1 MSVEYGGQFFK
12 VINKK
17 GSLILDLSNQG
28 IRDISE
34 IKGLDNLV
42 NLRYLNLNKNQITE
56 IKGLDN
62 LRILETLSLE
72 NNNISEIKGLD
83 NLNLLQHLL
92 LNGNNITE
100 IKGLGNLSSLKR
112 IELQDNP
119 VRASAK
125 EMFGRYWSN
134 PQPMVK
140 YCQQKVP
147 EIREHEKVKKSK
159 EETIQYL
166 KNLPSIYEEIT
177 FEEISLKTGY
187 SKRELKALTEDLIL
201 KGDIPGSIREN
212 IIIFKKELLTEALQ
226 EETIPIEKQSKKI
239 FVSYAT
245 KDAEL
250 FKIKEIAKGLRIYDE
265 IEEVL
270 YYEAESYDNFVKYM
284 NDNLGRCD
292 VVLLF
297 CSPNSLESGP
307 VEKEWTAA
315 DAMNKPIIP
324 VFIRADHIPPL
335 LKSRLGVE
343 FDTFNMEKNIEEI
356 YRIIM
361 KR

>member
-1 MSVEYGGQFFK
+1 MSVEYSGQIFK
-12 VINKK
+12 TINKK
-17 GSLILDLSNQG
+17 GRLILDLSNQG

-34 IKGLDNLV
+34 IKGLEKIS
-42 NLRYLNLNKNQITE
+42 NLRILNLNKNQITE

-83 NLNLLQHLL
+83 NLTLLENLLLS
-92 LNGNNITE
+92 GNNISE
-100 IKGLGNLSSLKR
+100 IKGLGNLTSLKR
-112 IELQDNP
+112 IELRDNP
-119 VRASAK
+119 VRDWAK
-125 EMFGRYWSN
+125 ETFGRYWTN
-134 PQPMVK
+134 PQRIVK
-140 YCQQKVP
+140 YCKQKVV
-147 EIREHEKVKKSK
+147 EIGEPK
-159 EETIQYL
+159 TI
-166 KNLPSIYEEIT
+166 KISREEI
-177 FEEISLKTGY
+177 I
-187 SKRELKALTEDLIL
+187 
-201 KGDIPGSIREN
+201 
-212 IIIFKKELLTEALQ
+212 Q
-226 EETIPIEKQSKKI
+226 EEKKNKII

-250 FKIKEIAKGLRIYDE
+250 FKIQEIAKGLTIYNE

-297 CSPNSLESGP
+297 CSPNALESGA

-324 VFIRADHIPPL
+324 VFIKADHIPPL

-343 FDTFNMEKNIEEI
+343 FDTFNLPKSIQEI
-356 YRIIM
+356 HRIIM

>member
-1 MSVEYGGQFFK
+1 MSVEYGGQVFK
-12 VINKK
+12 AIKKK
-17 GSLILDLSNQG
+17 GVLILDLSNQG

-34 IKGLDNLV
+34 IKGLDKLT
-42 NLRYLNLNKNQITE
+42 NLRYLNLNRNQIIE

-62 LRILETLSLE
+62 LRILQTLSLE

-83 NLNLLQHLL
+83 NLNLLENLL
-92 LNGNNITE
+92 LSGNNISQ
-100 IKGLGNLSSLKR
+100 IKGLGNLTSLKR
-112 IELQDNP
+112 VELRDNP

-134 PQPMVK
+134 PQSMVK

-147 EIREHEKVKKSK
+147 ESEEPKKIKISREEI
-159 EETIQYL
+159 IQYL
-166 KNLPSIYEEIT
+166 RNLPSIYEEIT
-177 FEEISLKTGY
+177 FEDISIKTGFD
-187 SKRELKALTEDLIL
+187 SKEIKSLIEDLII
-201 KGDIPGSIREN
+201 KGNLQGLIKGN
-212 IIIFKKELLTEALQ
+212 TLIFKKESSIETPKEELIQEARQ
-226 EETIPIEKQSKKI
+226 NKI
-239 FVSYAT
+239 VFVSYAT
-245 KDAEL
+245 KDADL
-250 FKIKEIAKGLRIYDE
+250 FNIKEIAENLTIYDE

-297 CSPNSLESGP
+297 CSPNALKSGA

-315 DAMNKPIIP
+315 DAMDKPIIP
-324 VFIRADHIPPL
+324 VFIRTDHIPPL

-343 FDTFNMEKNIEEI
+343 FDTFDQPKNIKEI